1 MSADATP
8 SPRLLILDDHALVG
22 EAVVARLMSH
32 YGSIDVVYFGA
43 SIDEAVR
50 VATEQGADVAIL
62 DLDLGDGN
70 SPPDNVAALSAT
82 GVPVVILSALVQ
94 AAIVRRA
101 ILAGAIGY
109 VSKQAPLSELLQAV
123 DTALRGEQYMS
134 ADIAKSFVAA
144 PASSVPLSDQEQK
157 ALVLYASGLTM
168 GSVAR
173 RMGVSEA
180 TVNEYIKRI
189 RIKYSK
195 AGTPV
200 PTKVHLYQ
208 VAQSE
213 GWLP

>member
-1 MSADATP
+1 MTER
-8 SPRLLILDDHALVG
+8 PRLIILDDHSLVA
-22 EAVVARLMSH
+22 EAVTARLSEH
-32 YGSIDVVYFGA
+32 YGSVDVVYSGA
-43 SIDEAVR
+43 IIEDAVR
-50 VATEQGADVAIL
+50 IAQDEGADLAVL
-62 DLDLGDGN
+62 DLDLGDGHL
-70 SPPDNVAALSAT
+70 PHDNVAALSAT

-94 AAIVRRA
+94 AATVRRA

-109 VSKQAPLSELLQAV
+109 VSKQAPLSELLQAA

-134 ADIAKSFVAA
+134 TDIAKSILAA
-144 PASSVPLSDQEQK
+144 PASSVQLSEQEQK

-189 RIKYSK
+189 RVKYSK

-208 VAQSE
+208 VAQTE

>member
-1 MSADATP
+1 MTER
-8 SPRLLILDDHALVG
+8 PRLIILDDHSLVA
-22 EAVVARLMSH
+22 EAVTARLSAH
-32 YGSIDVVYFGA
+32 YGSVDVVYSGA
-43 SIDEAVR
+43 AIEEAVR
-50 VATEQGADVAIL
+50 IAQDEGADLAVL
-62 DLDLGDGN
+62 DLDLGDGHL
-70 SPPDNVAALSAT
+70 PHDNVAALAAT

-94 AAIVRRA
+94 AATVRRA

-109 VSKQAPLSELLQAV
+109 VSKQAPLSELLQAA

-134 ADIAKSFVAA
+134 TDIAKSILAA
-144 PASSVPLSDQEQK
+144 PASNVQLSEQEQK

-189 RIKYSK
+189 RVKYSN

-208 VAQSE
+208 VAQTE

>member
-1 MSADATP
+1 MTEP
-8 SPRLLILDDHALVG
+8 NRVPRLIILDDHSLVA
-22 EAVVARLMSH
+22 EAVTARLSEH
-32 YGSIDVVYFGA
+32 YGSVDVVYSGA
-43 SIDEAVR
+43 VIEDAVR
-50 VATEQGADVAIL
+50 RATDDGADLAVL

-70 SPPDNVAALSAT
+70 PPHDNVAALAAT

-94 AAIVRRA
+94 AATVRRA

-109 VSKQAPLSELLQAV
+109 VSKQAPLSELLQAA

-134 ADIAKSFVAA
+134 TDIAKSILAA
-144 PASSVPLSDQEQK
+144 PASNVQLSEQEQK

-180 TVNEYIKRI
+180 TINEYIKRI

-208 VAQSE
+208 VAQTE